1 MSESTKQT
9 ATADQAPAASTPA
22 PKTATA
28 KQAPAPGAERPEGAP
43 EPEPT
48 HTVAKGET
56 LEKIAEKLK
65 TTPAELQRV
74 NAIKRPELIWPGME
88 LRLS

>member
-88 LRLS
+88 LRLR